1 MNNTQT
7 IRYEQEI
14 PDVIAHFAN
23 AHPLINDLSADPRLQ
38 ALVQL
43 RASQINGC
51 DFCMRMHVREAL
63 QHGDTEQ
70 RLERLPDWRQSND
83 YNEREKAALAW
94 AEALTTIDH
103 VTDFGAL
110 RARLRE
116 HFSDQQIAALTADVA
131 MTNLWN
137 RVNVSRH

>member
-51 DFCMRMHVREAL
+51 GFCVRMHVREAL

-70 RLERLPDWRQSND
+70 RLERLPDWRQSDD

-94 AEALTTIDH
+94 AEALTTIDRA
-103 VTDFGAL
+103 TDFGVL
-110 RARLRE
+110 RAQLRE
-116 HFSDQQIAALTADVA
+116 HFSDRQIAALTADVA